1 MDDTRHIEGR
11 PEREE
16 PGRYEVVAWILIVG
30 VALAM
35 RLAHLGAA
43 PLSAEEARQATL
55 AWRAAMGQGVRVG
68 DYAPLLLSGN
78 TLLFVLFGA
87 SDVVARLWPALFGSA
102 LALTPVLLRRRLGR
116 VGALAAGLTLAIS
129 PTALVASRQLDGTA
143 MAAVGVMG
151 FLGALSRFLQT
162 EKRGWLLFG
171 GVSLALAVTAGAAAY
186 GLLVT
191 AALAWVGASQLGSD
205 PHAWRAARVLS
216 RLRPHAWQ
224 FFLTVALSA
233 VAFATGLGW
242 NPSGAGAVGSVFV
255 DWLGRFGAADAHAVS
270 PLLLLVVYELFGVVF
285 GLAGL
290 VWGARRG
297 RYEATVL
304 GLWAGLGMVLLAV
317 MPGRV
322 PTDLIWVVV
331 PLAMLVGLT
340 VRALAEGR
348 WSAGGRL
355 RVVYGGLVLV
365 LWVQAYL
372 MLARYAAYGDRT
384 DLAIVAI
391 VVGLQVLL
399 GLSFGFI
406 LGLAGTLRTAG
417 AATGTALLALMV
429 SAAWGVA
436 YRRPSDP
443 REALVREPTAVNVRD
458 LVGTLRE
465 LSWQQTGMPTTIEF
479 VYEAPADSV
488 LGWYLRGFEMAR
500 RVEQLSELGP
510 DAVGPTV
517 VTMDENQAA
526 VPEVLETEYVG
537 QDFALRRRWMP
548 SSIGCR
554 FWELGCDVAFDWFL
568 FRDGPALPEADWQ
581 ATLWRQAAP

>member
-1 MDDTRHIEGR
+1 
-11 PEREE
+11 
-16 PGRYEVVAWILIVG
+16 
-30 VALAM
+30 
-35 RLAHLGAA
+35 
-43 PLSAEEARQATL
+43 
-55 AWRAAMGQGVRVG
+55 
-68 DYAPLLLSGN
+68 
-78 TLLFVLFGA
+78 
-87 SDVVARLWPALFGSA
+87 
-102 LALTPVLLRRRLGR
+102 
-116 VGALAAGLTLAIS
+116 
-129 PTALVASRQLDGTA
+129 
-143 MAAVGVMG
+143 
-151 FLGALSRFLQT
+151 
-162 EKRGWLLFG
+162 
-171 GVSLALAVTAGAAAY
+171 
-186 GLLVT
+186 
-191 AALAWVGASQLGSD
+191 
-205 PHAWRAARVLS
+205 
-216 RLRPHAWQ
+216 
-224 FFLTVALSA
+224 
-233 VAFATGLGW
+233 
-242 NPSGAGAVGSVFV
+242 
-255 DWLGRFGAADAHAVS
+255 
-270 PLLLLVVYELFGVVF
+270 
-285 GLAGL
+285 
-290 VWGARRG
+290 
-297 RYEATVL
+297 
-304 GLWAGLGMVLLAV
+304 
-317 MPGRV
+317 V

-391 VVGLQVLL
+391 VVGLQALL

-568 FRDGPALPEADWQ
+568 FRDGPALPEADRQ